1 MNVNELHAGLIV
13 LNLQTVPNV
22 RECKNS
28 KKVLEMTHPKIH
40 DDQPKPRFISESAD
54 NVMLTENNWYYQ
66 FDKLS
71 FLPTYYLAR
80 TIWPTDYLAQNFIIL
95 NPWTANSRTRC
106 IRGDLANVAL
116 LRRCFW
122 SCIIQSNFRKCFGS
136 LRRSYQPMMIYSDL
150 EMSVRVTF
158 KRKVYTVQTSKIIWG
173 LFLRSIS
180 FTGCDSQP
188 CWPILATP
196 CS

>member
-95 NPWTANSRTRC
+95 NSWTANSRTRC
-106 IRGDLANVAL
+106 IRGDLANMVL
-116 LRRCFW
+116 MRRCFEAV
-122 SCIIQSNFRKCFGS
+122 QSK
-136 LRRSYQPMMIYSDL
+136 
-150 EMSVRVTF
+150 VTF
-158 KRKVYTVQTSKIIWG
+158 ENVLG
-173 LFLRSIS
+173 HFAAHDDLFWSRNV
-180 FTGCDSQP
+180 SQGH
-188 CWPILATP
+188 I
-196 CS
+196 